1 MPDDLIA
8 RRERVLDR
16 HDAALERWPDRAD
29 AKFKV
34 ELAAVAEELNEI
46 AEALDAASA
55 DPIERGR
62 SWRFVGDALFDLAR
76 GRELEPLQ
84 RAVAAYDR
92 AEKRLDSADAPIERA
107 KLDFNYANTLRGMSG
122 GRDRA
127 LLEEALLRYQMAF
140 GAFKH
145 HAPQNAATVQ
155 AALDTLGPQ
164 LRMLDTFER
173 VKAGHE
179 TLRSAADALAHAPD
193 DPALQQKTRELLKSM
208 QQRRGDLLKDAIGAV
223 HDFKQPAALADRLGE
238 MIGQLQSAGG
248 VGDNPFQRLF
258 PMLLARFRAEIDAG
272 RISPERQ
279 AALEPILVELQQ
291 LINQQDGD
299 LDASVARMGQ
309 LRQLMTRTTA
319 LLDTPSTG
327 ASPPPAGSR
336 AERVAQHEGALAR
349 YLGAEY
355 LPANMAAGER
365 DAGAALFEELA
376 KVRSGLPGVAADAAR
391 TLAHER
397 DLLRPLALRTEQFS
411 LRHHLTLAQPF
422 WALPTQPPDPSGIYA
437 CGVPTSEPLLDDI
450 ATDLALKRIRPGTGA
465 DAGQARSNAIAAA
478 RVVICDLRAAPG
490 PELAAACY
498 EIGLAKALG
507 RALVIVVAPDSQLP
521 FDIEVAPTVLK
532 GTASDRGVLA
542 QAIDDALYAPPHR
555 ETDSSLAATV
565 AELERRYATSPTF
578 GVRKSLELVRQA
590 TADPIEAR
598 RRIESLLGFVGAAA
612 PRMLFPAWPGD
623 YPEPGARRLFHV
635 MPFSLG
641 WSNTVRDAVA
651 AVCKGSGVRYVRG
664 DEVPD
669 PRVIR
674 SIWDEICRASH
685 VLVDLSDFNG
695 NVALELGLVHGL
707 GRHVLLVGRDE
718 TVERLFPAISKVR
731 VLPYSLVRGGSALGD
746 AVVTFI
752 KAERGLP

>member
-1 MPDDLIA
+1 MPNDLIA

-16 HDAALERWPDRAD
+16 HDAALGQWPDRTD

-34 ELAAVAEELNEI
+34 ELAAVAEELDEI
-46 AEALDAASA
+46 AQALDVAGA
-55 DPIERGR
+55 DPIECSR
-62 SWRFVGDALFDLAR
+62 SWRFVGDAFFDLAR
-76 GRELEPLQ
+76 GRDLEPLQ
-84 RAVAAYDR
+84 RAAAAYDR

-127 LLEEALLRYQMAF
+127 LLEEVLLRYQMAL

-145 HAPQNAATVQ
+145 HAPQNAPTVQ

-164 LRMLDTFER
+164 LKMLDTFER
-173 VKAGHE
+173 TKAGYE
-179 TLRSAADALAHAPD
+179 SLRRAADALVHSPD
-193 DPALQQKTRELLKSM
+193 DPDLQQKTRELLKSM
-208 QQRRGDLLKDAIGAV
+208 QRRRSDLLKDAIGAV
-223 HDFKQPAALADRLGE
+223 QDFKQPVTLADRLGE

-272 RISPERQ
+272 RIAPERQ
-279 AALEPILVELQQ
+279 AALEPILAELQQ
-291 LINQQDGD
+291 LINQPDGD

-309 LRQLMTRTTA
+309 LRQLMTGMIA
-319 LLDTPSTG
+319 LLDRPSTG

-336 AERVAQHEGALAR
+336 AERISQYEGALAR
-349 YLGAEY
+349 HLAAEH

-365 DAGAALFEELA
+365 DAASALFEELS
-376 KVRSGLPGVAADAAR
+376 KVRSALPGVATDAAR
-391 TLAHER
+391 TLAHES
-397 DLLRPLALRTEQFS
+397 DLLRPLALRAEQFS
-411 LRHHLTLAQPF
+411 LRHHLTLARPF
-422 WALPTQPPDPSGIYA
+422 WALPKQSPDPSGIYA
-437 CGVPTSEPLLDDI
+437 CGAPTSESLLDDI
-450 ATDLALKRIRPGTGA
+450 ASELALKRVRPGAGA

-478 RVVICDLRAAPG
+478 RVVVCDLRAAAG

-507 RALVIVVAPDSQLP
+507 RALVIVVAQDSQLP

-532 GTASDRGVLA
+532 GTAADHAALA
-542 QAIDDALYAPPHR
+542 GAIDDALYLPPHR

-565 AELERRYATSPTF
+565 AELQRRYAASPTF
-578 GVRKSLELVRQA
+578 GVRKSLELVQQA
-590 TADPIEAR
+590 AADPVEAR
-598 RRIESLLGFVGAAA
+598 QRIESLLGFVGADA
-612 PRMLFPAWPGD
+612 PRTMFPAWPGD

-635 MPFSLG
+635 MPFSLD
-641 WSNTVRDAVA
+641 WSKTVRDMVA
-651 AVCKGSGVRYVRG
+651 AACKASGMRYVRG

-685 VLVDLSDFNG
+685 VLVDLSDFNA

-718 TVERLFPAISKVR
+718 TVKRLFPTIRKVR
-731 VLPYSLVRGGSALGD
+731 MLPYSRPPELQD
-746 AVVTFI
+746 AVATFI
-752 KAERGLP
+752 KAERGSLFS